1 MIQCDCRHQVF
12 KLDTPATSYVCA
24 IVDGGYL
31 GHVYYGRK
39 LEDTD
44 LSYLLRTEEFPLVPS
59 VNPRKRFRFWI
70 SFPLP
75 CIGAHVS
82 DCPNHVTGRITPFE
96 TRGIAALFGTFG
108 YELDITRIS
117 DDERA

>member
-59 VNPRKRFRFWI
+59 VNPREKVSFLDIFPIALYWGSCIRLSQTMLRDESHLLRLEGLQRFWYFWI
-70 SFPLP
+70 
-75 CIGAHVS
+75 
-82 DCPNHVTGRITPFE
+82 
-96 TRGIAALFGTFG
+96 
-108 YELDITRIS
+108 
-117 DDERA
+117 